1 MAATTTAPP
10 EVAAEWRA
18 MRQKE
23 QMLIQ
28 RLTELEQTQR
38 EHVVVKDALEKLP
51 AERNCYQLI
60 GGTLVPKTVEG
71 VLPQVSA
78 TLTNLTSVVA
88 GLREELEKAAA
99 ARGAFESKHRIKP
112 SGSPAAAAPA
122 ASSGAATPGVLA

>member
-38 EHVVVKDALEKLP
+38 EHV
-51 AERNCYQLI
+51 
-60 GGTLVPKTVEG
+60 
-71 VLPQVSA
+71 
-78 TLTNLTSVVA
+78 
-88 GLREELEKAAA
+88 
-99 ARGAFESKHRIKP
+99 
-112 SGSPAAAAPA
+112 
-122 ASSGAATPGVLA
+122 